1 MLSPQRHLQRGLS
14 LVELMVGITIGMIIA
29 AGAAMVAVNQI
40 GEHRRLMAETQLQQD
55 LRTAADLI
63 QQDLRRVGFR
73 GAAQL
78 GAWAPATPS
87 GTPEQPAE
95 PNGYTAVTVTNDA
108 TEVRMDYSY
117 ARSAAAGGY
126 QGLAAPAANEQ
137 FGVRWLRGNQTLY
150 LKLGLNADG
159 SPNWQPITDP
169 ESTPIVAF
177 TVQPSTQSM
186 ALDAFCDR
194 PCPTGATCTPPQLTL
209 RQFDISIRAQSHLD
223 PRVLRTVTITER
235 VRADD
240 QTGACP

>member
-1 MLSPQRHLQRGLS
+1 MLNSHRHLQRGLS

-63 QQDLRRVGFR
+63 QQDLRRAGFR

-78 GAWAPATPS
+78 GAWAPATSS
-87 GTPEQPAE
+87 GSPEMPAE
-95 PNGYTAVTVTNDA
+95 PNGYTTVTVTNGTTDVLM
-108 TEVRMDYSY
+108 EYSY
-117 ARSAAAGGY
+117 ARSTASGY
-126 QGLAAPAANEQ
+126 QGLAAPADKEQ
-137 FGVRWLRGNQTLY
+137 FGVRWNRGSQTLY

-159 SPNWQPITDP
+159 TPNWQPITDP
-169 ESTPIVAF
+169 EATPIVAF

-186 ALDAFCDR
+186 SLEAFCDR
-194 PCPTGATCTPPQLTL
+194 TCPTGATCTPPQLAL

-223 PRVLRTVTITER
+223 PRVLRTVTIKER